1 MHNKRTIFTSSR
13 LNQPINLSI
22 YKDYSKN
29 KSILNRINGIYKV
42 YDQLFLNEGYTVNTY
57 DINENNI
64 DKFTFKLTHISP
76 KKKIYFFFWQED
88 LHDNINNISTAFNL
102 YFIIKPDFNKTIKF
116 DIKNLNKHFAKYPLE
131 LIDNNIVK
139 FYKNTGL
146 IAVNG
151 ILVFSLLMILII

>member
-76 KKKIYFFFWQED
+76 KKKYIFFFD
-88 LHDNINNISTAFNL
+88 KKIYMI
-102 YFIIKPDFNKTIKF
+102 
-116 DIKNLNKHFAKYPLE
+116 
-131 LIDNNIVK
+131 
-139 FYKNTGL
+139 
-146 IAVNG
+146 
-151 ILVFSLLMILII
+151 ILITYQQLSIYTL